1 MTENNANKIAILAP
15 NIIFDVNLVCDENDM
30 PSDLK

>member
-15 NIIFDVNLVCDENDM
+15 NIIFDVNLVCDDM